1 MKKVF
6 LNIFAFILLFAIQ
19 ITAQQFLPDS
29 PEWLVEV
36 FFSKSSFPD
45 KSNYYYGEMLK
56 DVNNLTIG
64 EELNGKG
71 NIQFHKIKD
80 ANDESFFAIE
90 VSVDD
95 KVIDFY
101 CFLVKQ
107 IEGWK
112 ISSIRRFL
120 LPDFIYIVEDSLSN
134 LSSLS
139 ANDSTF
145 YLSLKLFTMNDA
157 ELKNYLNAHVTELK
171 ELVSYF
177 DREQSDK
184 IKLKLSSLGC
194 NAIFKDRNYP
204 GCVFIQILV
213 FEKMEVG
220 FLYSNDSSE
229 LPKISPK
236 DFIYIEEVAP
246 GWFIYRII

>member
-29 PEWLVEV
+29 PEWLVDM

-80 ANDESFFAIE
+80 ANDESVFAIE

-95 KVIDFY
+95 KEIDFY

-107 IEGWK
+107 IEEWK
-112 ISSIRRFL
+112 ISAIRRFL

-139 ANDSTF
+139 ANDSIF
-145 YLSLKLFTMNDA
+145 YLSLRLFIKNDS
-157 ELKNYLNAHVTELK
+157 ELKNYLSINISELQ
-171 ELVSYF
+171 ELVLYF
-177 DREQSDK
+177 NQEQSEE
-184 IKLKLSSLGC
+184 IKK
-194 NAIFKDRNYP
+194 K
-204 GCVFIQILV
+204 
-213 FEKMEVG
+213 
-220 FLYSNDSSE
+220 
-229 LPKISPK
+229 
-236 DFIYIEEVAP
+236 
-246 GWFIYRII
+246 